1 MLIVRS
7 RSGVAIRLTDERWG
21 HIARRHPEMA
31 EQRERVLET
40 VVEPDAIL
48 EGDEGTLIAVRL
60 YTETPL
66 TQKFLV
72 VPYRESLPEDGFIVT
87 AYFTSQPSPNRR
99 VLWKRSGS

>member
-1 MLIVRS
+1 VLIVRS
-7 RSGVAIRLTDERWG
+7 RNGVAIRLTEERWG

-31 EQRERVLET
+31 EQRERLLET
-40 VVEPDAIL
+40 VVEPDSIL
-48 EGDEGTLIAVRL
+48 EGDEGAVMAVRL
-60 YTETPL
+60 YAETPL

-72 VPYRESLPEDGFIVT
+72 VPYREISPEDGFIVT